1 MAMGRPTVY
10 TPELAQE
17 ICEKLAEGMTLR
29 EVCRAEH
36 LPPESTVRLWAL
48 DDREGF
54 AAHYERARMIGYL
67 AMADDLIE
75 IADNG
80 TNDWMDRNGADDEGW
95 QANGEHLQRSR
106 LRVDTRKWML
116 SKTLPKIYGDKV
128 TTQLVGANDGP
139 VQFEDVKPAEKLRAK
154 LDAIT
159 SRATSSPTEE

>member
-1 MAMGRPTVY
+1 MGRPTVY

-29 EVCRAEH
+29 EVCRAESM
-36 LPPESTVRLWAL
+36 PQESTVRNWAL
-48 DDREGF
+48 KDREGF
-54 AAHYERARMIGYL
+54 FTQYDEARQIGYH
-67 AMADDLIE
+67 AMADELLE
-75 IADNG
+75 IADSG
-80 TNDWMDRNGADDEGW
+80 INDWMERNGEDDAGW

-116 SKTLPKIYGDKV
+116 SKTLPKIYGEKV

-139 VQFEDVKPAEKLRAK
+139 VQFEDVSPAEKLRAK

-159 SRATSSPTEE
+159 SRAASSPAEG